1 LLDEEGSEV
10 GELPGA
16 GNAEGG
22 ELDKHPANYTAVGGF
37 GLISEF
43 GLTFL
48 FQCVSLCCLVQDIIE
63 EE

>member
-1 LLDEEGSEV
+1 M